1 MTYCIGVMLDKG
13 MIFASDSRTNAGVD
27 NFAKFCKMTVF
38 ERRGNRVVVL
48 LSSGNL
54 AGTQAVISVLRQRC
68 ADGDAATNLLGA
80 RTMFDVVR
88 LVSDAT
94 RDIEKRDAG
103 YLEGN
108 SIRFNASFIV
118 GGQIVGEPIRLFRTY
133 AEGNFIEA
141 GTDTPFFQTGE
152 TKYGKPIL
160 DRVLTQDTPLA
171 DATKCVLV
179 SFDSTMRSN
188 LSVGMPI
195 DLICYERD
203 SLEVQWRRR
212 FDEGDPYFTAL
223 SDEWGEGVR
232 QRVSPF
238 ARAALVTG
246 CHVDTFI
253 ITCEHG
259 GNRIPAP
266 YRRLFRG
273 QRALLDSH
281 RGYDPG
287 SLVMSKAL
295 ASAFAAPLVASTVSR
310 LLIDLNRSIGH
321 PQLFSAVT
329 RAAPAQTR
337 AQIVEQH
344 YRPYRMQ
351 VERLIGQAVAR
362 GHRVIHISSHSFTAE
377 LDGRVRGADVGLL
390 YHPGRRGEAEVC
402 ARWKET
408 LAALAPELRVR
419 RNYPYTGKGDGL
431 TSHLRVRFA
440 QCDYV
445 GIELEV
451 NQGIV
456 FAAGRRWMALR
467 RMLIDSLRTACA
479 A

>member
-1 MTYCIGVMLDKG
+1 MRITVERLVPTQMSSRCRTSSGVGLSVREGIGAGSHPDWESLTCASATNLKLVALQTGVRLPQKVHRVTYCIGVMLDKG

-38 ERRGNRVVVL
+38 ERPGNRVVVL

-54 AGTQAVISVLRQRC
+54 AGTQAVISLLTQRC

-88 LVSDAT
+88 LVADAT

-103 YLEGN
+103 YLEEN
-108 SIRFNASFIV
+108 KIRFNASFIV
-118 GGQIVGEPIRLFRTY
+118 GGQIAGEPIRLFRTY

-212 FDEGDPYFTAL
+212 FDDGDPYFTAL

-232 QRVSPF
+232 Q
-238 ARAALVTG
+238 A
-246 CHVDTFI
+246 
-253 ITCEHG
+253 
-259 GNRIPAP
+259 
-266 YRRLFRG
+266 FRH
-273 QRALLDSH
+273 L
-281 RGYDPG
+281 
-287 SLVMSKAL
+287 
-295 ASAFAAPLVASTVSR
+295 
-310 LLIDLNRSIGH
+310 
-321 PQLFSAVT
+321 
-329 RAAPAQTR
+329 
-337 AQIVEQH
+337 
-344 YRPYRMQ
+344 
-351 VERLIGQAVAR
+351 
-362 GHRVIHISSHSFTAE
+362 
-377 LDGRVRGADVGLL
+377 
-390 YHPGRRGEAEVC
+390 
-402 ARWKET
+402 
-408 LAALAPELRVR
+408 PELR
-419 RNYPYTGKGDGL
+419 
-431 TSHLRVRFA
+431 
-440 QCDYV
+440 
-445 GIELEV
+445 
-451 NQGIV
+451 
-456 FAAGRRWMALR
+456 W
-467 RMLIDSLRTACA
+467 
-479 A
+479 